1 VRTPERGAT
10 SLRRS
15 ALLDGP
21 LYWAWRAGA
30 ALVQRLPARLVYA
43 GAVVGGEVAYLA
55 WNTKREIAKHNL
67 SIVLGR
73 GAGDPEVSRVARR
86 SFRNFA
92 KYLTEIMRFPS
103 LHANDLEKLVVIDP
117 RSFGHLREAR
127 DHGKGLIFVSVHF
140 GNFEFGGARIAMEI
154 PLTVVADDLENQR
167 LMDFLVANREHK
179 NVVILPP
186 QGSTKRVLAA
196 LKRNE
201 MVGFMMDL
209 GPRAQ
214 ELDNVQVEFFG
225 RRTAFP
231 TIAAALARVSG
242 APIVVAAV
250 KREPDNSFS
259 GVALPPIFVKR
270 TKQAAQ
276 DLESATQAVVRSL
289 EGLVRPDP
297 DQWYIFRPMWP
308 ERANT

>member
-1 VRTPERGAT
+1 M
-10 SLRRS
+10 RS
-15 ALLDGP
+15 QLSEGV

-30 ALVQRLPARLVYA
+30 ALVQHLPAWLVYA
-43 GAVVGGEVAYLA
+43 SAVVGGDVAYLT
-55 WNTKREIAKHNL
+55 WNDKREIAKHNL
-67 SIVLGR
+67 SVVLGR
-73 GAGDPEVSRVARR
+73 KPGDPEVARVARR

-103 LHANDLEKLVVIDP
+103 LRAHDLERMVAIDP
-117 RSFGHLREAR
+117 KSFGYLRAAR
-127 DHGKGLIFVSVHF
+127 EHGKGLIFVSVHF
-140 GNFEFGGARIAMEI
+140 GNFELGGARIALEI
-154 PLTVVADDLENQR
+154 PLTVVADELENQR

-186 QGSTKRVLAA
+186 EGSAKRVLAA
-196 LKRNE
+196 LRRNE

-209 GPRAQ
+209 GPRAEQ
-214 ELDNVQVEFFG
+214 LDNVQAEFFG

-250 KREPDNSFS
+250 KRERDNSFR
-259 GVALPPIFVKR
+259 GVAQPPIFVER
-270 TKQAAQ
+270 TKQAAH
-276 DLESATQAVVRSL
+276 DLETATQAVVQAL

-308 ERANT
+308 RPGPTGS

>member
-1 VRTPERGAT
+1 VI
-10 SLRRS
+10 RS
-15 ALLDGP
+15 AFFDGV

-30 ALVQRLPARLVYA
+30 ALVQHLPARLVYA
-43 GAVVGGEVAYLA
+43 GAVVGGEIAYLT

-67 SIVLGR
+67 SIVLGLKP
-73 GAGDPEVSRVARR
+73 ADPEVQRVARR

-103 LHANDLEKLVVIDP
+103 LRAHDLERLVSIDP
-117 RSFGHLREAR
+117 KSFGNLRAAR

-140 GNFEFGGARIAMEI
+140 GNFELGGARIALEI
-154 PLTVVADDLENQR
+154 PLTVVADELENQR

-186 QGSTKRVLAA
+186 EGSAKRVLAA

-209 GPRAQ
+209 GPRTQQLA
-214 ELDNVQVEFFG
+214 NVQAEFFG
-225 RRTAFP
+225 RPTAFP

-250 KREPDNSFS
+250 KREKDNSFR
-259 GVALPPIFVKR
+259 GVALPPIFVQR
-270 TKQAAQ
+270 TKQAAA
-276 DLESATQAVVRSL
+276 DLEATTQTIVRAL

-308 ERANT
+308 EPVKT